1 MRTSFPH
8 SVLPLKSQR
17 DSSQQIALTDEHIS
31 MLERRAAKFR
41 GADPKDREKIVT
53 AAADHIEK
61 NWRGDVEFHRDT
73 VISVCDLS
81 AQLGIF
87 SHISSLFAN
96 VCMAALNGDRGHLF
110 LSSENGHTL
119 MS

>member
-1 MRTSFPH
+1 VRTLFPH

-53 AAADHIEK
+53 TAADHIEK